1 MAHLVVKKG
10 SGNQTIFEIKGNS
23 TIIGRGRN
31 CDLVLPDISVSR
43 NHALIER
50 TKEGDKFQYLIKDM
64 GSKNAF
70 FVNGQPTKGHRLKDQ
85 DQVAVGKFIL
95 QFHLESGGVEAQ
107 SALPRYSLS
116 GREGY
121 LDQVTATVGDKAHS
135 TTALTPEDLKQ
146 KVKAMRRKDE
156 AVIRRAGKPGAE
168 WKPAAKG
175 LAFGKGGIAVS
186 GMGMGGR
193 VVVIWKGDHHEI
205 HKDGGFMYTLEVN
218 RKGVKASNL
227 KGGDLIQIGN
237 EMFEYM
243 E

>member
-23 TIIGRGRN
+23 TVIGRGRT

-50 TKEGDKFQYLIKDM
+50 TKEGDKFQYVIKDM

-85 DQVAVGKFIL
+85 DKITVGKFML
-95 QFHLESGGVEAQ
+95 QFHLESGVEAQ
-107 SALPRYSLS
+107 SAYKKYSLS

-121 LDQVTATVGDKAHS
+121 LDQVTAIVGEKVHS
-135 TTALTPEDLKQ
+135 TTALSPEDLKK
-146 KVKAMRRKDE
+146 KVQMMRRKDE
-156 AVIRRAGKPGAE
+156 AVVRRAGKPGAE
-168 WKPAAKG
+168 WKPTNKG
-175 LAFGKGGIAVS
+175 LAFGKGGIAVA

-193 VVVIWKGDHHEI
+193 VVVIWKDDHHEI
-205 HKDGGFMYTLEVN
+205 HKDGGFMYTLEIN
-218 RKGVKASNL
+218 RKSVKSATL
-227 KGGDLIQIGN
+227 QGGDLIQIGN

>member
-10 SGNQTIFEIKGNS
+10 AGNHTIFEIKGNS
-23 TIIGRGRN
+23 TVIGRGRT

-85 DQVAVGKFIL
+85 DQVSVGKFVL
-95 QFHLESGGVEAQ
+95 QFHLESGVEAQ
-107 SALPRYSLS
+107 SAMPRYSLS
-116 GREGY
+116 GREGFI
-121 LDQVTATVGDKAHS
+121 DQVTAVQGDKVHS
-135 TTALTPEDLKQ
+135 TTAISAEDLQ
-146 KVKAMRRKDE
+146 AKVKQMRRKDD
-156 AVIRRAGKPGAE
+156 AVIRRAGKPSAE
-168 WKPAAKG
+168 WKPTAKG

-193 VVVIWKGDHHEI
+193 VVVIWKEGHHEI

-218 RKGVKASNL
+218 RQGVKATKL